1 MLIGTPI
8 AICLGMSSIF
18 TIIADAG
25 TRPLDTVMSVVPML
39 VSSSSSKF
47 VLLAIPFL
55 FLVVILWKKLAYQKN
70 SFV

>member
-1 MLIGTPI
+1 MLSIILFTSFAVFLLIGTPI

-25 TRPLDTVMSVVPML
+25 TRPPRYCYECSSYL

-47 VLLAIPFL
+47 VLLAIPF
-55 FLVVILWKKLAYQKN
+55 FY
-70 SFV
+70 S